1 MSSKLLFINLYTHM
15 IDQTRFNLF
24 AQVANDSHNSDEFKI
39 LVKNLMWDY
48 EEYADAYKASQYF
61 YFSGKQVLS
70 WVLSLKNFEAMIKSG
85 CFDNFL
91 SIEDSRHT
99 IISEDEKTKLVVE
112 SDGSCTIKDNNS
124 DFFA

>member
-1 MSSKLLFINLYTHM
+1 M
-15 IDQTRFNLF
+15 IETRRFNLF
-24 AQVANDSHNSDEFKI
+24 AQVANDSHNSDEFKM
-39 LVKNLMWDY
+39 LMKDLMWDEVY
-48 EEYADAYKASQYF
+48 EEYADAYKASQDF
-61 YFSGKQVLS
+61 YFRGRQVLS

-85 CFDNFL
+85 CFDKFL

-124 DFFA
+124 DFF